1 MPFDNI
7 EIPTRL
13 LDVNRSD
20 CHPRVDDAVAI
31 YTGILP
37 AYGKAAPLRRNPSG
51 IRTNVFKIDS
61 KVVMVSHSFCTFYCV
76 D

>member
-13 LDVNRSD
+13 LDVNKSD
-20 CHPRVDDAVAI
+20 CQPRPEDSVVI

-51 IRTNVFKIDS
+51 IRTQRFMIDS
-61 KVVMVSHSFCTFYCV
+61 KVAMVSDVT